1 MPGQARAH
9 AKKPAKT
16 ASKDGGQTLQIEG
29 RAVAVTKL
37 EKVFFPATGFTKGQ
51 AIDYYI
57 RAAPFL
63 LPHLKNRPVTLKR
76 YPDGIS
82 GKFFYEKDAPKY
94 TPPWVKTFPVPRRA
108 GGPAIDYI
116 LVNDLATLVWC
127 ANIATLEFHPFLH
140 RAPAIASPTEIV
152 FDLDPGEGSTLLKCA
167 EVAFVLREVLDE
179 LGLRSFPK
187 VSGSKGIQVYA
198 PLNTP
203 ASYGETRAFA
213 RALAQLLERQHHD
226 LIVSEMAKTARKNKI
241 FIDWSQNADFKTT
254 IGVYS
259 MRAKRQTPFISMPV
273 TWEELDRALSG
284 NDAGMLDFQPGA
296 AIERLE
302 KLGDLFAPV
311 RKLKQRLPVRDA
323 LRI

>member
-1 MPGQARAH
+1 MPARTRA
-9 AKKPAKT
+9 PGRKT
-16 ASKDGGQTLQIEG
+16 PNTAPKDGGQTLRIQG
-29 RAVAVTKL
+29 QAVNVTKL

-63 LPHLKNRPVTLKR
+63 LPHLKDRPVTLKR

-82 GKFFYEKDAPKY
+82 GKFFYEKDAPAY
-94 TPPWVKTFPVPRRA
+94 TPPWVKTFPVPRRS

-140 RAPAIASPTEIV
+140 RAPAIESPTEIV
-152 FDLDPGEGSTLLKCA
+152 FDLDPGEGSTLLNCA
-167 EVAFVLREVLDE
+167 EVAFVLREILDE
-179 LGLRSFPK
+179 LGLKSFPK

-203 ASYGETRAFA
+203 ASYAQTRAFA
-213 RALAQLLERQHHD
+213 RTLAQLLERQHRN
-226 LIVSEMAKTARKNKI
+226 LIVSEMAKAARKNKI

-254 IGVYS
+254 AGVYS
-259 MRAKRQTPFISMPV
+259 LRAKRQTPFISMPV

-284 NDAGMLDFQPGA
+284 NDSDMLYFQPA
-296 AIERLE
+296 QAIERLD

-311 RKLKQRLPVRDA
+311 REMKQRLPAGRLESA
-323 LRI
+323 